1 VSEGQ
6 TFTVVTYE
14 VLELSSYVERVTE
27 ARYGAVATFFGTVR
41 SPNLDKQVSYID
53 YEGYES
59 MIVTQMELVAQ
70 YLRSELQLGHFL
82 IAHRLG
88 RCIPGEASIA
98 LVASSEHR
106 KEALL
111 ACQWGIDRAKD
122 LLPVWKYEVTT
133 DSATWVEGSSAA
145 GPTL

>member
-1 VSEGQ
+1 MSKPQTYTLVS
-6 TFTVVTYE
+6 YD
-14 VLELSSYVERVTE
+14 VLDLPNYVEQVTE
-27 ARYGAVATFFGTVR
+27 ARYGAIATFLGTVR
-41 SPNLDKQVSYID
+41 SPNLGKEVSHID

-59 MIVTQMELVAQ
+59 MIVTQMNVVAASLRAELD
-70 YLRSELQLGHFL
+70 LGHFL

-88 RCIPGEASIA
+88 RCLPGEASIA
-98 LVASSEHR
+98 LVASSKHR

-122 LLPVWKYEVTT
+122 LLPVWKYEVNS
-133 DSATWVEGSSAA
+133 DGALWVEGSSAA